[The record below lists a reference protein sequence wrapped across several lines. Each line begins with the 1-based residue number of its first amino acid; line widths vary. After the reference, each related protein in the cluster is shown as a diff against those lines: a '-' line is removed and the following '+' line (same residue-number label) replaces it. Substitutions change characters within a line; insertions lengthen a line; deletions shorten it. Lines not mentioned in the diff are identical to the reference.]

1 MFRLAPPGALLAI
14 VHILL
19 KLFCMGL
26 PYKADQNPTG
36 WFLTSQVKLLQ
47 SCIFTMPE
55 LFFRTYCLT
64 KNYCGKDCLQADQA
78 VHAVC
83 CSNLMD
89 VDRRK
94 WKKGGNA
101 KEENANK
108 VLETFQTS
116 DLDGVDVQTQGTLK
130 TLNEVVSKMKKV
142 KVKKEV
148 KGSEVD

>member
-1 MFRLAPPGALLAI
+1 
-14 VHILL
+14 
-19 KLFCMGL
+19 MGL

-55 LFFRTYCLT
+55 LLFRTYCLT

-94 WKKGGNA
+94 WKKGGKA

-108 VLETFQTS
+108 VLETFQDFS
-116 DLDGVDVQTQGTLK
+116 ECDDIDIDVQTQASLS
-130 TLNEVVSKMKKV
+130 EIVSKMKKV

>member
-1 MFRLAPPGALLAI
+1 
-14 VHILL
+14 
-19 KLFCMGL
+19 
-26 PYKADQNPTG
+26 
-36 WFLTSQVKLLQ
+36 
-47 SCIFTMPE
+47 
-55 LFFRTYCLT
+55 
-64 KNYCGKDCLQADQA
+64 
-78 VHAVC
+78 
-83 CSNLMD
+83 MD

-116 DLDGVDVQTQGTLK
+116 DLDGVDVQTQGALK

>member
-1 MFRLAPPGALLAI
+1 MIAEL
-14 VHILL
+14 HIYNT
-19 KLFCMGL
+19 K
-26 PYKADQNPTG
+26 
-36 WFLTSQVKLLQ
+36 
-47 SCIFTMPE
+47 E
-55 LFFRTYCLT
+55 LFVRTYCLT

-94 WKKGGNA
+94 WKKGGKA

-108 VLETFQTS
+108 VLETFQDFS
-116 DLDGVDVQTQGTLK
+116 ECDDIGIDVQTQASLS
-130 TLNEVVSKMKKV
+130 EIVSKMKKV